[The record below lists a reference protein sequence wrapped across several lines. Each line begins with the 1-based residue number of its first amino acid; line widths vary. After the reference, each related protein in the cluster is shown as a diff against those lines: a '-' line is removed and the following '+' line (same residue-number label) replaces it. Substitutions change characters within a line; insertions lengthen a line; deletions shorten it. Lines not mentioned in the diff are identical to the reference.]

1 MTKKFY
7 YLTLDTETA
16 GTQDEPIVY
25 DLGGCVHDRHG
36 NIVERF
42 SFVITEVFSDK
53 NLMATAYYCDKI
65 PMYLKGMNKEWDPVH
80 WYEARKYIFN
90 LLDKYN
96 IKYVCAYNARFDSKA
111 LNNTMKYITHGKYKY
126 YFHYNQVVWLDT
138 MKAVNQVIATQKKYG
153 KYCVN
158 NGYMTNHKTPRPQV
172 KAEVV
177 YRYLIDDN
185 SFIESHTA
193 LSDSEIEAFILSEC
207 FRKHK
212 KMDIRLYK
220 NEC

>member
-1 MTKKFY
+1 MAKKFY

-16 GTQDEPIVY
+16 GTQDDPIIY

-65 PMYLKGMNKEWDPVH
+65 PMYLKGMNKEWVPVH

-96 IKYVCAYNARFDSKA
+96 IKYDEKMLSINPIVEEFD
-111 LNNTMKYITHGKYKY
+111 ITKEDAEKRGSTHDCY
-126 YFHYNQVVWLDT
+126 VVT
-138 MKAVNQVIATQKKYG
+138 AK
-153 KYCVN
+153 
-158 NGYMTNHKTPRPQV
+158 
-172 KAEVV
+172 
-177 YRYLIDDN
+177 
-185 SFIESHTA
+185 IEW
-193 LSDSEIEAFILSEC
+193 EE
-207 FRKHK
+207 
-212 KMDIRLYK
+212 
-220 NEC
+220 